1 MYGGKYQAPL
11 RSVSLNKDAA
21 MPNIIFG

>member
-21 MPNIIFG
+21 MPNIILG